1 MHPDLG
7 ADDAR
12 ARARLRAFLTE
23 LPWGWP
29 APSEPAHARACTATG
44 LEAAP
49 PLRPGE
55 ALLLTE
61 RGGAGSLWA
70 LRLGAGRE
78 GTCSEVAL
86 DAQDVWRRAADLLS
100 SALPLLWRSP
110 RPSDPRVQ
118 SDALRPLSS
127 APPRLRRAHSPVAAH
142 AGASSG
148 HAYESVVTGDSLGLA
163 ILLAQASL
171 VLGLPL
177 PDDLAASA
185 TIGPYGELGPVG
197 GLEVKLRVL
206 VRLAPRVR
214 RVVVA
219 ATQHAEAAGLLARIM
234 AEESNAAHSGE
245 DSTPRVVVPCQTVR
259 EAVRL
264 ALPDDAIDAAWSA
277 AGDDPDQRAEHVERL
292 LQLALADRS
301 ECPDWRPVE
310 RAAALAAEVW
320 RHAAP
325 HEAWTLG
332 FVAAIAARHV
342 GRATDRPITLPSEAE
357 LRTIPQPR
365 RARVL
370 AHLVQQSADTG
381 TPHPEDVER
390 LAFRQLVRGPDA
402 FPDHLRLAG
411 ALGRLAATRGR
422 FDVALALQLEAADG
436 WLARPELHHEVSY
449 PLSEAY
455 RLAAVLE
462 SVDALGAAD
471 RLRTRA
477 VRAGALPPTSPWV
490 ESSRARALLA
500 LCRPRAEILATLDP
514 ILAGA
519 PAHCTYVT
527 RRARRALAV
536 RDGEADVVAHLDADL
551 AMELEAA
558 RHAVT
563 YATSITDRLRAH
575 DHERDVETCLALVRL
590 DAAGADDGAR
600 TAAEARLRELHPELC
615 RMLEAGTGCQ
625 LRTCFPY

>member
-29 APSEPAHARACTATG
+29 APSAPGHARACTATG
-44 LEAAP
+44 LAAAP

-70 LRLGAGRE
+70 LRLGAGSG
-78 GTCSEVAL
+78 GTCGEVAL
-86 DAQDVWRRAADLLS
+86 DAQDVWRRAAELLS
-100 SALPLLWRSP
+100 TALPLLWRSP

-118 SDALRPLSS
+118 ADALRPLSS
-127 APPRLRRAHSPVAAH
+127 APPRLRRAHSPVTAH
-142 AGASSG
+142 AGPSGG

-171 VLGLPL
+171 VLGLSL

-185 TIGPYGELGPVG
+185 TISPDGALGPVG
-197 GLEVKLRVL
+197 GLEAKFRAL
-206 VRLAPRVR
+206 VRLTPRVR
-214 RVVVA
+214 RVMVA
-219 ATQHAEAAGLLARIM
+219 ARQQAEAEGLLARVV
-234 AEESNAAHSGE
+234 AEEGTGDHSGE
-245 DSTPRVVVPCQTVR
+245 DSKPPSVVACETVR

-264 ALPDDAIDAAWSA
+264 ALPDDAIDSAWGAS
-277 AGDDPDQRAEHVERL
+277 GDDPDQRAEHVERL

-310 RAAALAAEVW
+310 RAAALAAEAW
-320 RHAAP
+320 RQAAP

-342 GRATDRPITLPSEAE
+342 GRATDPLTLPSETE

-381 TPHPEDVER
+381 TPHPEAVEH
-390 LAFRQLVRGPDA
+390 LALGQLVRGPDA

-411 ALGRLAATRGR
+411 ALGRLAAVRGR
-422 FDVALALQLEAADG
+422 FDAALPLQLEAADG

-462 SVDALGAAD
+462 SNDALEAAD

-477 VRAGALPPTSPWV
+477 VRAGALPPISPWV

-536 RDGEADVVAHLDADL
+536 RDGEADVVAQLDADL
-551 AMELEAA
+551 AGELKAA

-563 YATSITDRLRAH
+563 YGTSITDRLRAH

-615 RMLEAGTGCQ
+615 RVLEAGTGCQ